1 MTEITMPMGRYLRE
15 HPALKYFFFG
25 GKGGVGKTVFAAAAA
40 IGLARQGRRTLLVS
54 TNPVHSLTSL
64 FGQDMLGKHVAV
76 EGVPNLWG
84 YEIDT
89 RQSIE
94 RSKVEIREKIRWFLK
109 FADITTKADDFV
121 ESATMNPAF
130 EESAMFENMIDLMFK
145 NEYDVYVFDTA
156 PTANARRLLG
166 MSKVYAL
173 WVNKMLKSREEARTL
188 RELLSFTK
196 KKEADPLMAYLVSFR
211 DRMEHAR
218 VLLTDPALTTF
229 FFVTL
234 PEALPIAVVTRF
246 IQWFKDFG
254 IPVGGVLVNMVIDPK
269 SVGPDSAEFVK
280 NRVAMQQEHMKT
292 IWREFDDSVRAIVP
306 LFETEVRGVP
316 MLQRLCDAIYAAD
329 GAKPAAAAATPAAAS
344 RSANMTSTDAAM
356 NSRGLNESKTGHMEW
371 ERIRKRPEDCAGANL
386 RRL

>member
-1 MTEITMPMGRYLRE
+1 MPDISVSLARHLRE
-15 HPALKYFFFG
+15 RPTLKYLFFG

-40 IGLARQGRRTLLVS
+40 IGLARQGKRTLLVS
-54 TNPVHSLTSL
+54 TNPVHSLTGL
-64 FGQDMLGKHVAV
+64 FGRDMLGKHLAIQ
-76 EGVPNLWG
+76 EVPNLWA

-89 RQSIE
+89 RASIE

-109 FADITTKADDFV
+109 FADITTKADEFV

-145 NEYDVYVFDTA
+145 SAYDVYVFDTA

-166 MSKVYAL
+166 MSSVYSL

-188 RELLSFTK
+188 REMLSFTK
-196 KKEADPLMAYLVSFR
+196 KKEADPLMEYLVSFR
-211 DRMEHAR
+211 DRMAKAR
-218 VLLTDPALTTF
+218 VLLTDPKLTAF
-229 FFVTL
+229 YFVTL

-269 SVGPDSAEFVK
+269 AVGADAAEFVK
-280 NRVAMQQEHMKT
+280 NRVAMQQEHMQT
-292 IWREFDDSVRAIVP
+292 IWREFDGQVRAIVP

-316 MLQRLCDAIYAAD
+316 MLKRLADAIFTEKALE
-329 GAKPAAAAATPAAAS
+329 PA
-344 RSANMTSTDAAM
+344 
-356 NSRGLNESKTGHMEW
+356 
-371 ERIRKRPEDCAGANL
+371 
-386 RRL
+386 